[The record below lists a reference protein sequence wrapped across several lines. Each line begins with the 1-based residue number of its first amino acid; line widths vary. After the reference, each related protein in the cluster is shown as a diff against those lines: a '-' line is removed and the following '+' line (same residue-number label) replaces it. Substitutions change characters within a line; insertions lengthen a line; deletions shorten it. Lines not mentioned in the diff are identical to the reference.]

1 MAQAAGGLDRTRER
15 RAGDRRGDQATVLK
29 ATTGELLVQRGAVTP
44 AVLAN
49 AEAAAKKAGVRI
61 CTQLL
66 AMKACPEQVLAQ
78 VLAEKHGL
86 PGVDLSRTAVPLEAL
101 DRVPRPVAEADQI
114 LPLSLEGGR
123 LHLAMGSPR
132 DADKVLDEVRFV
144 TGLEV
149 SPYIAVEGSLRAAI
163 AAAYDARER
172 GEAFWRGAQAGDGPA
187 RAAVLLPGQAAE
199 EVLEVP
205 EEVEALVEPD
215 EIEPIIEA
223 EPLPDAAQAEVV
235 DADEPLD
242 SPEQEIEIAVGGDEG
257 EVVATVTGGPKRVL
271 VVDDEPEIRLLVER
285 TLSAKG
291 FQVETASDGEE
302 GLRKIGALLPDL
314 VLLDAMLPKMHGF
327 EVCRKS
333 RSDPRTRQVPI
344 IIMTAI
350 YRGWR
355 FAQDA
360 RETYGAEDY
369 MEKPFRIDDLLRRV
383 DAVLESTAG
392 RGQAG
397 GPSAAPQFR
406 KGTEL
411 LLAGQVDAAVAAFEE
426 ATRVD
431 PFSAEAHY
439 HLAKALRAKGDAFRA
454 MTAFEKAAELRQ
466 GFFQALRSLA
476 ALYTEKGFRRK
487 AAGALER
494 ALTSAPDAA
503 TRDAIKADLMRLL

>member
-1 MAQAAGGLDRTRER
+1 MATG
-15 RAGDRRGDQATVLK
+15 GDQATVLK
-29 ATTGELLVQRGAVTP
+29 ATTGELLVQRGAATP
-44 AVLAN
+44 AVLAR

-61 CTQLL
+61 CSQLL

-101 DRVPRPVAEADQI
+101 DRVPRPVAEADLI
-114 LPLSLEGGR
+114 LPLSLEGDR
-123 LHLAMGSPR
+123 LHLAMASPR
-132 DADKVLDEVRFV
+132 DGDKILDEVRFV

-149 SPYIAVEGSLRAAI
+149 SPYIAVEASLRAAI

-172 GEAFWRGAQAGDGPA
+172 GEASWRGAQAGADAVG
-187 RAAVLLPGQAAE
+187 AAVVLPAGAAE
-199 EVLEVP
+199 EVVEVP

-215 EIEPIIEA
+215 EIEPILEA
-223 EPLPDAAQAEVV
+223 EPLPEPAAEAEVLE
-235 DADEPLD
+235 ADEPLGPP
-242 SPEQEIEIAVGGDEG
+242 PEEEIEIAVGGDEE
-257 EVVATVTGGPKRVL
+257 EVVATVSGGPKRVL

-285 TLSAKG
+285 ALASRG
-291 FQVETASDGEE
+291 FQVESAGDGEE

-327 EVCRKS
+327 EVCRRS

-344 IIMTAI
+344 IVMTAI

-369 MEKPFRIDDLLRRV
+369 MEKPFRLDDLLRRV
-383 DAVLESTAG
+383 EAVLESTAG
-392 RGQAG
+392 RGKVG
-397 GPSAAPQFR
+397 GPNAEPQFR
-406 KGTEL
+406 KGKEL
-411 LLAGQVDAAVAAFEE
+411 LLAGQLDAAVVAFEE

-487 AAGALER
+487 AAETLER
-494 ALTSAPDAA
+494 ALASAPDAP
-503 TRDAIKADLMRLL
+503 TRDAIKADLLRLL